1 MSVDI
6 KELQELIEEE
16 RLAEEKVKRAK
27 EDAQN
32 ILKAAREKAE
42 AIERTADADPAWEE
56 IRKAKKEA
64 MERRKK
70 EMEEEDKRKVA
81 LLQRTA
87 QQNFEKAVEHVVAKV
102 TLGGKP

>member
-16 RLAEEKVKRAK
+16 RSAEEKVKRAK
-27 EDAQN
+27 EEAQN

-42 AIERTADADPAWEE
+42 TIEQTADADPSWEKL
-56 IRKAKKEA
+56 RQAKQEEMMK
-64 MERRKK
+64 RKK
-70 EMEEEDKRKVA
+70 QMEEEDKRKID

-87 QQNFEKAVEHVVAKV
+87 QQNFQKAVEHVVKA